1 MLKRN
6 KAILYLLLCGL
17 MLYYA
22 KPYIVISTES
32 LQGIF
37 SLTWLGL
44 ALLVV
49 GGNVS
54 SLLYAKKEE
63 QKKLLQQKLRKPIR
77 QRG

>member
-49 GGNVS
+49 GGMCHHF
-54 SLLYAKKEE
+54 YMRKRRT
-63 QKKLLQQKLRKPIR
+63 KKLLQQKLRKPIR